1 MNFKEVNIY
10 EIEECSYE
18 EMDINTFFAYP
29 KGDETSD
36 LCMKIDID
44 FYYNFSKGELVCFA
58 EDINDTH
65 FFCKKE
71 VLFTTEH
78 IFPLVKFINLP
89 EEIRWKKKTKEK
101 VSKGNIE

>member
-1 MNFKEVNIY
+1 MKFKEVNIY

-18 EMDINTFFAYP
+18 EMNINTFFAYP
-29 KGDETSD
+29 KGNENETSD
-36 LCMKIDID
+36 LCMKIDTD
-44 FYYNFSKGELVCFA
+44 FYYNFSTGELVCFA
-58 EDINDTH
+58 ENINDTR

-89 EEIRWKKKTKEK
+89 EEIKWKI
-101 VSKGNIE
+101 VSKGDIE